1 MAQKEEKQE
10 YMSCKAAVKR
20 WEQTSGEYASDATEV
35 KMLGLL
41 PQLQK
46 LDKSLAAFE
55 SVEKLSLSTN
65 AIEKMEFPQF
75 SQLKVLSLGRNRI
88 KRISGLENVSH
99 SLEQLWI
106 SYNYIEKFD
115 GLFCCTN
122 LHTLFMS
129 HNKVKSWGELGR
141 LQELPALRNV
151 QFTGNPIYQ
160 SEDREENAS
169 KVLDRVP
176 QVEQIDGHPV
186 TEAMRSAHEE

>member
-10 YMSCKAAVKR
+10 YMSCKAAGKR
-20 WEQTSGEYASDATEV
+20 WEETSGEYASDATEV

-46 LDKSLAAFE
+46 LDKSLSAFE

-88 KRISGLENVSH
+88 KRITGLENVSH

-106 SYNYIEKFD
+106 SYN
-115 GLFCCTN
+115 
-122 LHTLFMS
+122 
-129 HNKVKSWGELGR
+129 
-141 LQELPALRNV
+141 
-151 QFTGNPIYQ
+151 
-160 SEDREENAS
+160 
-169 KVLDRVP
+169 
-176 QVEQIDGHPV
+176 
-186 TEAMRSAHEE
+186 